1 MAVLDFSDGLQQ
13 PSAFGLSQA
22 PQTQTQTP
30 VPATITTAQTTPTT
44 GAGAPA
50 TSTTATTATAPTACG
65 ITNLSACFSGDNFI
79 AGALGFLLIAAGL
92 FLFRPVRNAVVAGV
106 KTAAVAA

>member
-22 PQTQTQTP
+22 PQAQTQTP
-30 VPATITTAQTTPTT
+30 VPATITTAQTTPTA
-44 GAGAPA
+44 GAGTPVTGTSGTPPVKGPTCGIGLTPA
-50 TSTTATTATAPTACG
+50 TSF
-65 ITNLSACFSGDNFI
+65 SACFSGDNFI

-92 FLFRPVRNAVVAGV
+92 FLFRP
-106 KTAAVAA
+106 